1 MKRALESQQN
11 LDNVLKEAL
20 ERKPRRLSFD
30 TTYDYKNMFDWLK
43 IILPDWTIV
52 IPDSSCSAFSLSDW
66 PKGKTRKVV
75 KQWLQEQSY
84 PDSDDLINGSCEPL
98 AYYLSSSISQL
109 QLSSQ
114 FQLCSVYKQ
123 VKKKLVQLKSRV
135 AAESIFGDYIKQDD
149 PSPQFWPEISEGTFN
164 HFLFGHH
171 LAKERIQ
178 RLVASGVSSTKII
191 PLYVLC
197 YIFDV
202 NELTNSVL
210 EDLKEETAQY
220 SLHAVGLVINSSIK
234 TIIVA
239 DPNGGLKEG
248 SNIEFLS
255 MPLTKLENEPTTSV
269 SRYDRDQVDKEQKD
283 ANNAKSKT
291 ASGKLARR

>member
-11 LDNVLKEAL
+11 LDNVLKEAFA
-20 ERKPRRLSFD
+20 RKPRRLSFE
-30 TTYDYKNMFDWLK
+30 TTLDHKNMFDWLK

-52 IPDSSCSAFSLSDW
+52 IPDSSCSAFALSDW
-66 PKGKTRKVV
+66 PKGNTRKVV
-75 KQWLQEQSY
+75 KQWLQEKNY
-84 PDSDDLINGSCEPL
+84 HDSDDLINGSCEPL

-114 FQLCSVYKQ
+114 FELCSVYKQ
-123 VKKKLVQLKSRV
+123 VKNKLVQLKPRV

-149 PSPQFWPEISEGTFN
+149 PSPLFWPEISEGTFN

-178 RLVASGVSSTKII
+178 RLVASGGSTKII

-197 YIFDV
+197 YLFDR
-202 NELTNSVL
+202 NELSNSQL
-210 EDLKEETAQY
+210 ESTKVETAQY
-220 SLHAVGLVINSSIK
+220 SLHAVGLVIKSSNK

-239 DPNGGLKEG
+239 DPNGGLKGG

-255 MPLTKLENEPTTSV
+255 MPLTKLESEPTTSV
-269 SRYDRDQVDKEQKD
+269 SRYDRDQVGKEQKD
-283 ANNAKSKT
+283 ANNAKGKT
-291 ASGKLARR
+291 ESGKRARR

>member
-75 KQWLQEQSY
+75 KQWLQEQNY

-123 VKKKLVQLKSRV
+123 VKK
-135 AAESIFGDYIKQDD
+135 
-149 PSPQFWPEISEGTFN
+149 N
-164 HFLFGHH
+164 LF
-171 LAKERIQ
+171 
-178 RLVASGVSSTKII
+178 S
-191 PLYVLC
+191 
-197 YIFDV
+197 
-202 NELTNSVL
+202 
-210 EDLKEETAQY
+210 
-220 SLHAVGLVINSSIK
+220 
-234 TIIVA
+234 
-239 DPNGGLKEG
+239 
-248 SNIEFLS
+248 
-255 MPLTKLENEPTTSV
+255 
-269 SRYDRDQVDKEQKD
+269 
-283 ANNAKSKT
+283 
-291 ASGKLARR
+291 